1 MASPN
6 SRVWEQPGRG
16 LSLLPRSEIVQ
27 FYSICKALSY
37 VLASLLMALES
48 LSLPLLIFEIRD
60 RSVIFRL

>member
-48 LSLPLLIFEIRD
+48 LPLLIFEIRD